1 MGENTEDRARAPTR
15 TSLINTIKTVDD
27 AVASRDRAVI
37 AVSLLCVFAIIA
49 ALASIVNA
57 LGVNVDDARLA
68 ADMRV
73 AHFVDAAINLMI
85 IAVLVFVAFQISS
98 NNSRL
103 AAIALLMFAILDAG
117 AFALNASATIG
128 NAPSAIIGIIIGG
141 VARFFVLVSSANSLS
156 GVTALARFSKEQSGG
171 ATG

>member
-1 MGENTEDRARAPTR
+1 MGENTGERASAPTR
-15 TSLINTIKTVDD
+15 TSLFIMIESVDD
-27 AVASRDRAVI
+27 AIASRDRAAI
-37 AVSLLCVFAIIA
+37 AISLLCVFAIIA

-57 LGVNVDDARLA
+57 LGVNIDDARLA

-85 IAVLVFVAFQISS
+85 IAVLVFVALQISS

-103 AAIALLMFAILDAG
+103 AAIALVMFAILDAG
-117 AFALNASATIG
+117 AFALSASATIG
-128 NAPSAIIGIIIGG
+128 NAPNAFIGIIIGG

-156 GVTALARFSKEQSGG
+156 GVSALARFSKEQSGG
-171 ATG
+171 VTG